1 MIYDWVTGHRK
12 LILLVAVF
20 FVLITFIISANSD
33 NPLCRFILD
42 YFDSWS
48 QVFRTLG
55 TLFLALIAYIGIME
69 ERRIRE
75 EERDLNHKR
84 RSLNEIINWAGNVR
98 EICLMPGSL
107 REQAVV
113 GASMAAGEWATMTAG
128 IFGSTFKSIVAKANT
143 DLVSCA
149 GLAPDAEENV
159 TSELLQKSIN
169 AVLGAAY
176 NMKIRYKI

>member
-1 MIYDWVTGHRK
+1 MVYDWLTKRRR
-12 LILLVAVF
+12 LILLFTVF
-20 FVLITFIISANSD
+20 FVFITIIISANSD

-84 RSLNEIINWAGNVR
+84 RSLNEIITWAGNVR

-113 GASMAAGEWATMTAG
+113 GASIAAGEWATMTAG
-128 IFGSTFKSIVAKANT
+128 VFGNAFKSIVEKANT

-149 GLAPDAEENV
+149 GLTSDAGENV

-169 AVLGAAY
+169 AVLEAAY
-176 NMKIRYKI
+176 NLKIRYKI